1 MGLGKTMAYGLAPM
15 TFGTSILAYEGG
27 KKAFPNTGDAMVE
40 GGATGAAS
48 GSVGGPIGA
57 LIGGVVGAGMGGY
70 SKYKQNE
77 RDKNQQISDAYDT
90 AAQDDEMTKG
100 AFERQRQ
107 QEEILKSI
115 MMEG

>member
-1 MGLGKTMAYGLAPM
+1 MGLGKTIAYGLSPM
-15 TFGTSILAYEGG
+15 TFGGSVAVYKGV
-27 KKAFPNTGDAMVE
+27 KKAFPSTGDAMAK
-40 GGATGAAS
+40 GGATGAAAGAS
-48 GSVGGPIGA
+48 AGPYGA
-57 LIGGVVGAGMGGY
+57 LIGGLVGAGMGGY
-70 SKYKQNE
+70 SKYQSNE
-77 RDKNQQISDAYDT
+77 RDKKQRVLDAYDT